1 MSCLTTGQCRGRILP
16 KCSND
21 VNCECES
28 KSAGGGPDGTK
39 PLAGLIFDGNGNVYH
54 NTSEGGAYSGAV
66 DDFNSDGKPDLVTAN
81 AFGFTLSVLLN
92 NTIFSEPAN
101 IESPAPNSTVTGST
115 VTFHWDASDQ
125 ATAFWIDVGSVAGG
139 NQYYQS
145 QSLATTVFS
154 AKVTGLPTDGSTVYV
169 TMYSLINGQWQN
181 NQYTYTSG
189 P

>member
-1 MSCLTTGQCRGRILP
+1 VKGYRGAGQR
-16 KCSND
+16 
-21 VNCECES
+21 
-28 KSAGGGPDGTK
+28 
-39 PLAGLIFDGNGNVYH
+39 
-54 NTSEGGAYSGAV
+54 
-66 DDFNSDGKPDLVTAN
+66 
-81 AFGFTLSVLLN
+81 
-92 NTIFSEPAN
+92 
-101 IESPAPNSTVTGST
+101 
-115 VTFHWDASDQ
+115 DQ